1 MGAARGFAVD
11 CDNVG
16 VAVTQTADPA
26 MKHSENNFGF
36 SALIKSLSASWLG
49 MPSLYG
55 RKRRRKSM
63 WAAPHCVISTKSS
76 APTMVA
82 HRTSSR
88 ISGSG

>member
-16 VAVTQTADPA
+16 VAVTQTQA

-55 RKRRRKSM
+55 RKRWRKSM
-63 WAAPHCVISTKSS
+63 WLRPS
-76 APTMVA
+76 A
-82 HRTSSR
+82 
-88 ISGSG
+88 